1 MSAGAFFLQFP
12 KMQII
17 LTTSMI
23 SLFQTLRPCQFADPQ
38 TLPNLAT
45 ISWLACAA
53 QIASRS
59 VII

>member
-17 LTTSMI
+17 LKTNMI
-23 SLFQTLRPCQFADPQ
+23 SLFQIIRPCQFADPQ

-59 VII
+59 VIS